1 MGYVDPS
8 ETSKS
13 ELITQKYKSKA
24 DVFQILN
31 EQILI
36 HQPIK
41 P

>member
-13 ELITQKYKSKA
+13 ELITQKYKSEV
-24 DVFQILN
+24 DVFQRPN
-31 EQILI
+31 EQMLI